1 MTWLIVFWCCGS
13 LLAAPL
19 VGRAIRDPK
28 PMQSALRSQRR
39 TKPNS
44 AVLEVGIRRATP

>member
-1 MTWLIVFWCCGS
+1 MTWLIVFWFCGS

-28 PMQSALRSQRR
+28 PMQSARRSQRR
-39 TKPNS
+39 TKPA
-44 AVLEVGIRRATP
+44 AVLEVGVRRATP